1 MKKKFLVLVGVLA
14 IGLSFQFASF
24 KTSLYTMQGIV
35 NGGTITLE
43 NGQIYVLDSTY
54 KDGQAI
60 ATLRNVGNDSILEN
74 DIIQKIVVDN

>member
-24 KTSLYTMQGIV
+24 KTSLYTMQGV
-35 NGGTITLE
+35 VSNGTITLE

-54 KDGQAI
+54 EDGR
-60 ATLRNVGNDSILEN
+60 ATVILRNVGNDENLEN
-74 DIIQKIVVDN
+74 DTIQKIVVDN